1 MKAYVGVT
9 DQGWYE
15 YLRERPDISEVN
27 FWRPYGSGAFKALSQ
42 GEVFLFKTKYPHNR
56 VVGGGIYEGFVS
68 LPISRAW
75 DFFGVGNGVDSLDQ
89 LIVRLCRITGEA
101 PSEVHDRE
109 IGCILLRNV
118 MFLGADDVMPS
129 PHNFARNIVQG
140 KGYEYPNEDFVV
152 DSVVGILLAS
162 ENITPLEIVNNV
174 DPEPTHGSPRLMTPR
189 LGQNG
194 FKAIVQ
200 EAYSRRCAVT
210 HHKILPTLQA
220 AHILPVA
227 KGGQHRVDN
236 GILLRSDV
244 HTLFDRGYLGVDQEF
259 RLCVSPRIRNEFG
272 NGKEFYAT
280 EGNKISLPLHPNNQ
294 PSLEFL
300 SWHFEEVFH

>member
-15 YLRERPDISEVN
+15 YLSKRPEIGEVN
-27 FWRPYGSGAFKALSQ
+27 FWRPYGSRAFRVLAQ
-42 GEVFLFKTKYPHNR
+42 GEAFLFKTKFPHDR

-89 LIVRLCRITGEA
+89 LIERLCRITGEA
-101 PSEVHDRE
+101 ASDVHDRE

-118 MFLGADDVMPS
+118 MFLGAEDALPS

-140 KGYEYPNEDFVV
+140 KGYEYPNDDSVV
-152 DSVVGILLAS
+152 DSVVRMLLSS
-162 ENITPLEIVNNV
+162 ESVIPLEIVNNNYLG
-174 DPEPTHGSPRLMTPR
+174 PTHGSPRLMTPR

-200 EAYSRRCAVT
+200 EAYIRRCAIT

-220 AHILPVA
+220 AHILPIA

-259 RLCVSPRIRNEFG
+259 RLCVSPRIRTEFG
-272 NGKEFYAT
+272 NGNEFYAN
-280 EGNKISLPLHPNNQ
+280 EGTKISLPVHANNL

-300 SWHFEEVFH
+300 SWHFQEVFH